1 MNRKT
6 LLRISAAGFLTLG
19 IGFAGWYLQRAR
31 IIDWTSLFTS
41 APAEEGEASDETPG
55 SQPPGTDNPG
65 NPGDTK
71 TGDSDKPKETGD
83 KETEE
88 GYYEPI
94 DPADSG
100 RVETVSS
107 TETGSIEPT
116 EEQRGTGI
124 IGITKVQLSPEGEKL
139 LREGPKPELGDHI
152 RVQVAA
158 DKIYELKVLDIT
170 EVVPGSIGMQVEVIG
185 VPLATAML
193 QYCEGRIF
201 ATIKDPAAHRIYTL
215 VYNLNENTYTVIV
228 HDTAKLP
235 IYLPPES
242 IERTEQAPAR

>member
-1 MNRKT
+1 M
-6 LLRISAAGFLTLG
+6 
-19 IGFAGWYLQRAR
+19 
-31 IIDWTSLFTS
+31 
-41 APAEEGEASDETPG
+41 
-55 SQPPGTDNPG
+55 
-65 NPGDTK
+65 
-71 TGDSDKPKETGD
+71 
-83 KETEE
+83 
-88 GYYEPI
+88 
-94 DPADSG
+94 
-100 RVETVSS
+100 ETVSS

-185 VPLATAML
+185 VPLATATL
-193 QYCEGRIF
+193 QYCEGRIS
-201 ATIKDPAAHRIYTL
+201 ATITDPAAHRIYTL

-235 IYLPPES
+235 THRPPES
-242 IERTEQAPAR
+242 IELPEQAPAL

>member
-1 MNRKT
+1 MNKQALFR
-6 LLRISAAGFLTLG
+6 LSAVGFLILG
-19 IGFAGWYLQRAR
+19 IGCAAWYLQRAR
-31 IIDWTSLFTS
+31 IIDWTSLFSS
-41 APAEEGEASDETPG
+41 APAEEGGSPDATPNT
-55 SQPPGTDNPG
+55 QPLDTDNPG
-65 NPGDTK
+65 D
-71 TGDSDKPKETGD
+71 TGDSKDSPIEKPKETDG
-83 KETEE
+83 KEPEE
-88 GYYEPI
+88 GYYEPT

-107 TETGSIEPT
+107 TETGSIDPT
-116 EEQRGTGI
+116 KEQRDTGI

-152 RVQVAA
+152 RVQVAT

-228 HDTAKLP
+228 HDTTKLP

>member
-1 MNRKT
+1 MNKKKIT
-6 LLRISAAGFLTLG
+6 HLSAIGLLMLG
-19 IGFAGWYLQRAR
+19 IVFAAWYLQSTR
-31 IIDWTSLFTS
+31 IINWTSLFTS
-41 APAEEGEASDETPG
+41 APAEEGESTDAPPG
-55 SQPPGTDNPG
+55 SQPPGTDNP
-65 NPGDTK
+65 NDPSDSK
-71 TGDSDKPKETGD
+71 DSPSDKPKETGG
-83 KETEE
+83 KEPEE
-88 GYYEPI
+88 GYYEPT

-107 TETGSIEPT
+107 TETGSIDPT
-116 EEQRGTGI
+116 KEQRDTGI

-228 HDTAKLP
+228 HDTTKLP

-242 IERTEQAPAR
+242 IERTEQPPAL